1 MQAGDKRDDVE
12 AACAGPVILE
22 IAVTDGDL
30 PN

>member
-12 AACAGPVILE
+12 PACSGLEILE